1 VGMPRDSR
9 ARGLKGL
16 AVVLLGTTLPCLG
29 APGADGAENA
39 SSPGSY
45 RVPRWIEEI
54 GTAETPAAPRK
65 APSRQTKPVGT
76 AAAPLPGTAPQTLA
90 PVAATPLTI
99 AATPAADSD
108 GKPGRALLRSRTPSN
123 LDPQIRL
130 VSGWGALGDEALLG
144 PRQAAEFTDDGE
156 TAAPKTTELGPEAS
170 VLTVS
175 DSTPVA
181 APAETTPEPVA
192 VTATAVPAPVPT
204 PEMDGPPQP
213 DSRTE
218 PSLAVDP
225 VTFNGVCP
233 GKTTRNELRARMEPK
248 FGLGEAFTREDGA
261 KGYAWALEEG
271 PLERAEATLDGDV
284 VDSIRIKLADP
295 LSVDELAA
303 FFEIGDLN
311 SVSILDESG
320 VSIGEVYP
328 ECGLIFS
335 LKPGTRSALAV
346 MIEPLDPEAFVLR
359 AEGEIETDTDLA
371 IVDLKFAVELD
382 PQHLRARRM
391 LLALLC
397 EQGKWQQALA
407 LGSVTEEL
415 DPEDV
420 WTHLKNASVLMAIGR
435 YDEARQRVLI
445 VKTMPNLEGV
455 APAQVER
462 MLGRIDVECP
472 SPDHKAAVKHFDT
485 AIRSAMQL
493 RQARS
498 KSIRE
503 AARDVLLDA
512 NLGMAVAIAKG
523 EWQRKGE
530 VVAKW
535 LAAASK
541 MVDDVSPETA
551 ERPLLEIQL
560 CRGALAAAAGCEVV
574 DPLPWVK
581 RLLVTRDRINND
593 LTDAW
598 QRRQIDWEV
607 GLGLADALTAS
618 QKRGVATDLIDNA
631 TLTVAYLERGA
642 EHRELTD
649 TERASIGDLLFRI
662 GVLHSLQNGDHATA
676 VTWFEKVRSYWD
688 RNASF
693 ESHGEVGRLGES
705 YVSMAV
711 SYWQVDR
718 RDDALDLCR
727 RGIDCMVT
735 AVDNRLLDEPAL
747 ALAYGNLSMM
757 YAEQGE
763 DERSKTYAE
772 MASRAEAS
780 AQR

>member
-1 VGMPRDSR
+1 MGMPRDSR

-39 SSPGSY
+39 PSPGSY

-54 GTAETPAAPRK
+54 GTVETPAAPRK
-65 APSRQTKPVGT
+65 APSRRTKPVGT
-76 AAAPLPGTAPQTLA
+76 AAAPLPGAVPQTLA

-144 PRQAAEFTDDGE
+144 PRQAEFTDDDE
-156 TAAPKTTELGPEAS
+156 TAALKTSELGPEAS

-175 DSTPVA
+175 DSDPVA
-181 APAETTPEPVA
+181 APTKTTPKPVA
-192 VTATAVPAPVPT
+192 ATAAPVPVPT
-204 PEMDGPPQP
+204 SEMDGPPQP

-407 LGSVTEEL
+407 LGSVTEEI

-472 SPDHKAAVKHFDT
+472 SPDHKAAVKHFDA

-551 ERPLLEIQL
+551 DRPLLEIQL

-618 QKRGVATDLIDNA
+618 QKRGEATDLIDNA

-735 AVDNRLLDEPAL
+735 AVDSRLLDEPAL